1 MLIIF
6 HCVGVRIAVD
16 VTYSVRRIRFRIR
29 CRSDRGIY
37 CEEVVGRQRVKA
49 TTVPG
54 TAIAAAPA
62 YVLRQLEP
70 GDPWFVVN
78 RAGRSRLRD
87 RNNTPALR
95 PEIDGLDPLEAMMR
109 SAQARTKYCD
119 RTHGGAV
126 LRARERGE
134 PPPPP
139 LWIMFVAVEHAEL
152 GQYRIGVV
160 QPAPRRL

>member
-1 MLIIF
+1 M
-6 HCVGVRIAVD
+6 
-16 VTYSVRRIRFRIR
+16 
-29 CRSDRGIY
+29 
-37 CEEVVGRQRVKA
+37 KA

-54 TAIAAAPA
+54 TAVAAAPA

-70 GDPWFVVN
+70 GGPWFAVD

-95 PEIDGLDPLEAMMR
+95 PKIVGLDPLEAMQR
-109 SAQARTKYCD
+109 SAEARVKYCD

-134 PPPPP
+134 PLPPP
-139 LWIMFVAVEHAEL
+139 LWIMFVAVEHVEL
-152 GQYRIGVV
+152 GQYRIGVAK
-160 QPAPRRL
+160 PA

>member
-1 MLIIF
+1 VRIVF
-6 HCVGVRIAVD
+6 HRVGVRIAVD

-37 CEEVVGRQRVKA
+37 CVEVVGRQRVKA

-70 GDPWFVVN
+70 GGPWFVVD

-87 RNNTPALR
+87 RNNVPLPR
-95 PEIDGLDPLEAMMR
+95 PGIGLSLEAMLN
-109 SAQARTKYCD
+109 SAQVRTEYCD

-134 PPPPP
+134 PLPPP
-139 LWIMFVAVEHAEL
+139 LWIMFVAVEHAAL
-152 GQYRIGVV
+152 DRYLIGVV

>member
-1 MLIIF
+1 VRIIF
-6 HCVGVRIAVD
+6 HRVAVRITVD

-70 GDPWFVVN
+70 GGPWFVVD
-78 RAGRSRLRD
+78 RAGRSRLPD
-87 RNNTPALR
+87 RPGALAPR
-95 PEIDGLDPLEAMMR
+95 PEIDGLDPLEAMQR
-109 SAQARTKYCD
+109 SAQVRTKYCD

-160 QPAPRRL
+160 QPA

>member
-1 MLIIF
+1 VRIIF

-16 VTYSVRRIRFRIR
+16 VTYSVRRIRFRIC

-37 CEEVVGRQRVKA
+37 CVEVVGRQRVKA

-54 TAIAAAPA
+54 TVIAAAPV

-70 GDPWFVVN
+70 GGPWFVVD

-87 RNNTPALR
+87 RNNVPIPR
-95 PEIDGLDPLEAMMR
+95 PGIGLPLEAMMR
-109 SAQARTKYCD
+109 SAEARTEYCD

-126 LRARERGE
+126 LWARERGE
-134 PPPPP
+134 PLPPP
-139 LWIMFVAVEHAEL
+139 LWIMFVAVEHAAL
-152 GQYRIGVV
+152 DQYPIGVV